1 MTLSIHEYPKT
12 KKKGGDF
19 VSKEKPNLRNDNET
33 STSINKLC
41 FGKAVK

>member
-1 MTLSIHEYPKT
+1 MTVPIHEYPKT
-12 KKKGGDF
+12 IRGENF